1 MCHAPGTKGQRGRGR
16 EGEGGR
22 EGGRER
28 ERERERCKSFQLAV
42 PGMGKYT
49 WYMPAPSLTQFLDT
63 LDTNCPA
70 FQSSFQ
76 HPTKNRKLIMYL
88 H

>member
-1 MCHAPGTKGQRGRGR
+1 MRVMHQALRDKEG
-16 EGEGGR
+16 GEGRGR

-28 ERERERCKSFQLAV
+28 ERERCKPFQLAV

-49 WYMPAPSLTQFLDT
+49 WYMPAPSLTKFLDT

-76 HPTKNRKLIMYL
+76 YPTKNRKLIMYL